1 MQYGALF
8 QQLKISHKSRIRR
21 LSACT
26 VRDWGVL
33 L

>member
-8 QQLKISHKSRIRR
+8 QQLEISQKSRIRR
-21 LSACT
+21 LIACT